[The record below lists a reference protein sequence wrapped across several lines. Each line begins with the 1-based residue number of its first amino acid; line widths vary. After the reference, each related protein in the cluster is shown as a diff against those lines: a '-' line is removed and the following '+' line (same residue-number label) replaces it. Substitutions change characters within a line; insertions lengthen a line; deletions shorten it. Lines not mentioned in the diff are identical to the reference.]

1 MLNKGQSQKQTHGF
15 GPLFDSESRI
25 LILGSFPSTR
35 SREEGF
41 FYGHPQ
47 NRFWAVLSAIYGEDK
62 PLSIEEKTTFILSHH
77 LALYDVIESC
87 SIINSSDV
95 SIKDVEPADIL
106 SIIKHSKIKKILLNG
121 KTAEKYF
128 HLYQKVNSSIDVLV
142 LPSTSPANAAAKL
155 DALISIWSKAL
166 RE

>member
-15 GPLFDSESRI
+15 GPLFNGESRI
-25 LILGSFPSTR
+25 LILGSFPSMR

-47 NRFWAVLSAIYGEDK
+47 NRFWAVLSAVYGENK
-62 PLSIEEKTTFILSHH
+62 PLNIEEKTTFILSHH

-128 HLYQKVNSSIDVLV
+128 HLYQKVDSSIDVLV
-142 LPSTSPANAAAKL
+142 LPSTSPANAAVKL